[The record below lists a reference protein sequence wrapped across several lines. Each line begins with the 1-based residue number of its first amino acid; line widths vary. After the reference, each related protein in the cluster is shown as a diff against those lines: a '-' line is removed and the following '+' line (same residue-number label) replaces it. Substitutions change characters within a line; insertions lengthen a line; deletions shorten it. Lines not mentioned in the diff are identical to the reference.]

1 MRRKL
6 FNAILGSLV
15 LLVAGGCATAA
26 APPNQPHPAELV
38 STMLERHLSQ
48 LDQSLARL
56 DKQLADMQSLPETP
70 DPTLREIRA
79 LDLVGWQLHQQQW
92 LLQREHFRFALN
104 QLREAKAHPEAKA
117 ALLEQW
123 ARHEKDYEKALDD
136 FRQQRH
142 ELEQKR
148 HQIEAQLV
156 ERYLR

>member
-1 MRRKL
+1 MRRAL
-6 FNAILGSLV
+6 SVILGGLA
-15 LLVAGGCATAA
+15 LLAAGGCATTASV
-26 APPNQPHPAELV
+26 PDQPHPAELAQV
-38 STMLERHLSQ
+38 PFQHRGDQ
-48 LDQSLARL
+48 LDSSLARL
-56 DKQLADMQSLPETP
+56 DKQLADMRSLPETP

-92 LLQREHFRFALN
+92 LLQREHFRFALG
-104 QLREAKAHPEAKA
+104 QLREAKAHPENKA

-123 ARHEKDYEKALDD
+123 VTHEKDYEKALDD